1 MLNTALV
8 DEIYLSEELSSPAET
23 LASYTYAKT
32 IIREIVIALN
42 MVRGEMKRASSTIKL
57 RNGTIVFSQPGR
69 LSVTLPWP
77 DADAATPAMS
87 FAAKRLVVNFVPL
100 FAWSVVVGAHGNGSV
115 GLSYPQTDTIFV
127 RVNGVMTPDKKAETK
142 AEADRVARDLMDVV
156 IVGLGRTA
164 SPLLMTT
171 LHEITHLL
179 DLSRHRA
186 AEGNDAVEK
195 RLAAFPV
202 TEDKRT
208 LINYGDE
215 RSALMSEL
223 ITAYSAFL
231 ASYRRVAR
239 KPFAKAT
246 DPNRLIYVFDEGVS
260 NNPRLSVE
268 AFLSR
273 VRTTRNPNAVLLY
286 EPLLKLEARRK
297 AAATLAL
304 MHTEL
309 IAHLTAEPVPQQA
322 VDRPA

>member
-1 MLNTALV
+1 MLHTALV

-23 LASYTYAKT
+23 LASYTYAKA
-32 IIREIVIALN
+32 IIRKIVIDLN
-42 MVRGEMKRASSTIKL
+42 MVRGEMKRTSSTVKL
-57 RNGTIVFSQPGR
+57 GNGTIVFSQPGR
-69 LSVTLPWP
+69 LTVTVPWP
-77 DADAATPAMS
+77 DADPSTPAME
-87 FAAKRLVVNFVPL
+87 FASKRLVVNFVPL

-127 RVNGVMTPDKKAETK
+127 RVNGVMTPDHTATSTK
-142 AEADRVARDLMDVV
+142 QEADRVARNLMDVV

-186 AEGNDAVEK
+186 EEGHEAVEK

-202 TEDKRT
+202 TDDKRT

-231 ASYRRVAR
+231 ASYRRVSR
-239 KPFAKAT
+239 KPFAKST
-246 DPNRLIYVFDEGVS
+246 DPNKLIYVFDEGVS

-286 EPLLKLEARRK
+286 EPLLKAEARRK

-309 IAHLTAEPVPQQA
+309 IAHLTAEPVPAQE
-322 VDRPA
+322 VD